1 MLTRKSSL
9 SIFFLSTLFRST
21 GVVDNIQLTS
31 RYAHKGEDKK
41 FSRGKRFKAQSH
53 AHPIL
58 DIYTICVLRQLMS
71 EITKLTHKQLSWSLK
86 KFLIPPI
93 RRKGRS
99 NWIIFIRVCSFHAL
113 DAYLAC
119 ADQLHIL
126 QEA

>member
-1 MLTRKSSL
+1 M
-9 SIFFLSTLFRST
+9 FRST

-58 DIYTICVLRQLMS
+58 DIYTIYVLRQLMS

-86 KFLIPPI
+86 NSLFRLFE
-93 RRKGRS
+93 GRGA
-99 NWIIFIRVCSFHAL
+99 VTG
-113 DAYLAC
+113 
-119 ADQLHIL
+119 
-126 QEA
+126 